1 MHLSCLRGLLQLTS
15 YRGVGIQGVIR
26 EMCSQRT
33 EPRGERLPGP
43 TLV

>member
-1 MHLSCLRGLLQLTS
+1 MHLSCLRGLLQLNVLP
-15 YRGVGIQGVIR
+15 RVGIQGVIR